1 MTKQQPTTGNICMDM
16 ISAALAH
23 WKAKGKKVT
32 VINLDKMY
40 WNLFRVYMRKQ
51 KPDLWFDDYGLQF
64 NNVLIRKGH
73 RFMHERLECEFE
85 KKKILADA

>member
-1 MTKQQPTTGNICMDM
+1 MNKTTGNICIDM
-16 ISAALAH
+16 IAAALAH

-32 VINLDKMY
+32 VVNLDKMY

-51 KPDLWFDDYGLQF
+51 KPDLWFDDDGLQF

-73 RFMHERLECEFE
+73 RFMNERLECEFE
-85 KKKILADA
+85 KKKILTDA

>member
-1 MTKQQPTTGNICMDM
+1 MDM
-16 ISAALAH
+16 ISEALAH

-32 VINLDKMY
+32 IVNLDKMY

-51 KPDLWFDDYGLQF
+51 KPDLWFDDDGLQF

-73 RFMHERLECEFE
+73 RFMSQRLEVEFE
-85 KKKILADA
+85 KKKVLADA